1 MLLFS
6 LIMLLHEVSHVNVS
20 FKIIFLVIAQNFIVF
35 KYILFNLSL
44 IVEPLDSFQFLL
56 LK

>member
-6 LIMLLHEVSHVNVS
+6 LIMLFHEVSHVNVS
-20 FKIIFLVIAQNFIVF
+20 FKIIFLVTAQNFIVF
-35 KYILFNLSL
+35 KYILFNLSP

>member
-1 MLLFS
+1 
-6 LIMLLHEVSHVNVS
+6 MLLHEVSHVNVS